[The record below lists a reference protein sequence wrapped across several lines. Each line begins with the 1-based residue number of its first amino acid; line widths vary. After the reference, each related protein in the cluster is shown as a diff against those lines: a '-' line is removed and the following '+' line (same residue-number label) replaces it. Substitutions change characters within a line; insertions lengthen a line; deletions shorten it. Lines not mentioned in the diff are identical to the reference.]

1 MSSISR
7 SSFSFDPVVDLSSS
21 LNKPPRV
28 KYRLNSTDSSCTPR
42 TPKNT
47 SSEKPCSIAAIT
59 EGRGCFKGSVGLAIM
74 DLRQAD
80 IELSEFMDSSTLSR
94 LKTKLLIADPVE
106 IVIAENFTEKST
118 SAVLIEM
125 IRSSLPNATV
135 TSVHRRFFNHQ
146 RGAELVTQLANA
158 EISNCDNVVLEK
170 QFCMQSCSALIKYV
184 EHIQNIVFASKT
196 LHFVYRDI
204 EKLCLLDA
212 GSWKNLEIDNNR
224 PRKERKSL
232 LAIVDETQTSA
243 GARLLRSNLL
253 QPSGDQVVIDGRL
266 DAVEELT
273 DNPHLVEKLRQVM
286 GTTYD
291 LGNLFSVFIESPREP
306 TVQSAD
312 FTLTQLLRLKQ
323 VLLVVIP
330 LRQLMKNFKS
340 DLLKKKSELLADER
354 IDRIK
359 EILYDRFQ
367 DEAIFSSKKSSLN
380 VRHRKCYA
388 IKEGISVNLDVA
400 RRAYEELLRDI
411 QTQRKSCS
419 LISPFQF
426 SPVRTIYEEE
436 LSVHLPH
443 QNTRLAYS
451 ASRGFHYVWVCGNPT
466 TATLPSV
473 FINITRNRSSI
484 TFSSRNLLRYN
495 DRIEQSVSEV
505 LIATDAVVQAAVKEI
520 RPLIAVLYHIMDS
533 IATIDVLCS
542 FAVYASNRATVRP
555 RFGSSVIIN
564 EGRHPLLDYTT
575 PDRVVPNDTYL
586 TTDSRVAIITGPNM
600 TGKSTYLK
608 QVCQLCIL
616 AQSGCFIPAKIA
628 ILPVF
633 LRISSRV
640 GHNDNLTKNL
650 SAFAVEMDEMALI
663 LQYSDNRTLLVIDE
677 LARSTSTEEGIG
689 ICYAIIEKLIKQKT
703 YTIFATHFLDLAAMD
718 VSYSAVENFHFPSQ
732 VTYVNGQE
740 QLSPVHKLHRGPYN
754 GPLYGFELV
763 ELSTFPEE
771 VTESARKL
779 GQYLHEEAA
788 DKRAMSADTLVHRT
802 LVRSAHRL
810 RQVVASRNVVS
821 EECLKK
827 SLHDIRRF
835 LQNNL
840 SKAKEAI
847 NQ

>member
-7 SSFSFDPVVDLSSS
+7 SSLSFDPVVDLSSS

-28 KYRLNSTDSSCTPR
+28 KYRLNSSDSSCTPR

-106 IVIAENFTEKST
+106 IVIAENFYEKST
-118 SAVLIEM
+118 SAVLVEM

-212 GSWKNLEIDNNR
+212 GSWKNLEIDNNH

-286 GTTYD
+286 GSTYD
-291 LGNLFSVFIESPREP
+291 LGNLFNVFIESPREP

-312 FTLTQLLRLKQ
+312 FTLTQLL
-323 VLLVVIP
+323 
-330 LRQLMKNFKS
+330 
-340 DLLKKKSELLADER
+340 ADER

-367 DEAIFSSKKSSLN
+367 DEAVFSSKKSSLN

-411 QTQRKSCS
+411 QTQGKPCL

-426 SPVRTIYEEE
+426 SLVQTIY
-436 LSVHLPH
+436 
-443 QNTRLAYS
+443 
-451 ASRGFHYVWVCGNPT
+451 
-466 TATLPSV
+466 
-473 FINITRNRSSI
+473 
-484 TFSSRNLLRYN
+484 
-495 DRIEQSVSEV
+495 DRIEQSISEV
-505 LIATDAVVQAAVKEI
+505 LIATDAVVQGAVKEFGNSACVANNFQI

-555 RFGSSVIIN
+555 RFGCSVIIN
-564 EGRHPLLDYTT
+564 EGRHPLLDYTA
-575 PDRVVPNDTYL
+575 PDRYL
-586 TTDSRVAIITGPNM
+586 TMDSRVAIITGPNM

-732 VTYVNGQE
+732 VTYINGQE
-740 QLSPVHKLHRGPYN
+740 QLSIVHKLHRGPYN

-827 SLHDIRRF
+827 
-835 LQNNL
+835 
-840 SKAKEAI
+840 
-847 NQ
+847 

>member
-1 MSSISR
+1 
-7 SSFSFDPVVDLSSS
+7 
-21 LNKPPRV
+21 
-28 KYRLNSTDSSCTPR
+28 
-42 TPKNT
+42 
-47 SSEKPCSIAAIT
+47 
-59 EGRGCFKGSVGLAIM
+59 
-74 DLRQAD
+74 
-80 IELSEFMDSSTLSR
+80 
-94 LKTKLLIADPVE
+94 
-106 IVIAENFTEKST
+106 
-118 SAVLIEM
+118 M

-212 GSWKNLEIDNNR
+212 GSWKNLEIDNNH

-286 GTTYD
+286 GSTYD
-291 LGNLFSVFIESPREP
+291 LGNLFNVFIESPREP

-323 VLLVVIP
+323 MLFVVIP

-367 DEAIFSSKKSSLN
+367 DEAVFSSKKSSLN

-411 QTQRKSCS
+411 QTQGKPS
-419 LISPFQF
+419 
-426 SPVRTIYEEE
+426 
-436 LSVHLPH
+436 
-443 QNTRLAYS
+443 YS

-505 LIATDAVVQAAVKEI
+505 LIATDAVVQGAVKE
-520 RPLIAVLYHIMDS
+520 V
-533 IATIDVLCS
+533 S
-542 FAVYASNRATVRP
+542 F
-555 RFGSSVIIN
+555 
-564 EGRHPLLDYTT
+564 
-575 PDRVVPNDTYL
+575 
-586 TTDSRVAIITGPNM
+586 
-600 TGKSTYLK
+600 
-608 QVCQLCIL
+608 
-616 AQSGCFIPAKIA
+616 
-628 ILPVF
+628 
-633 LRISSRV
+633 
-640 GHNDNLTKNL
+640 
-650 SAFAVEMDEMALI
+650 
-663 LQYSDNRTLLVIDE
+663 
-677 LARSTSTEEGIG
+677 
-689 ICYAIIEKLIKQKT
+689 
-703 YTIFATHFLDLAAMD
+703 
-718 VSYSAVENFHFPSQ
+718 
-732 VTYVNGQE
+732 
-740 QLSPVHKLHRGPYN
+740 
-754 GPLYGFELV
+754 
-763 ELSTFPEE
+763 
-771 VTESARKL
+771 
-779 GQYLHEEAA
+779 
-788 DKRAMSADTLVHRT
+788 
-802 LVRSAHRL
+802 
-810 RQVVASRNVVS
+810 VVA
-821 EECLKK
+821 
-827 SLHDIRRF
+827 
-835 LQNNL
+835 
-840 SKAKEAI
+840 AAG
-847 NQ
+847 